1 MTDKIS
7 TLNGVGFVELLKHM
21 AEDIDAANAARVSY
35 AKESKQ
41 FGANDAKLIRF
52 LMKNRHG
59 SPFEHCVFRFRVK
72 APLFVVAQWQRHR
85 MASYNQQSARWS
97 EMSDEFYEPEP
108 EIAEA
113 SRFAYNQ
120 YLNMLERG
128 VPKERARIALP
139 VGMMTTFWFTVNSRS
154 LMNFLMVRNEEH
166 AQDEIREYA
175 EALERFFA
183 MSMPVT
189 FAAFESNER
198 VAP

>member
-1 MTDKIS
+1 MTDKIPV
-7 TLNGVGFVELLKHM
+7 LNGVGFVELLNHM
-21 AEDIDAANAARVSY
+21 AEDLDVANAARVSY
-35 AKESKQ
+35 HKESAEMTGRDKR
-41 FGANDAKLIRF
+41 LIGM
-52 LMKNRHG
+52 LMRERHG
-59 SPFEHCVFRFRVK
+59 SPFEHAVFRFRVK

-97 EMSDEFYEPEP
+97 EMADEFYEPEP

-128 VPKERARIALP
+128 VPKEQARIALP
-139 VGMMTTFWFTVNSRS
+139 VGLMTTFWFTVNSRS